1 MVNESGQ
8 GRGNAGGRPAAG
20 GRKPQASSKGSSKS
34 AAAGWIASRRAK
46 ASKRSMPV
54 RILRGALI
62 GFASLFLLAVL
73 AFVVLYMA
81 IDIPKA
87 NAQATQS
94 VSVVYYADGKT
105 EMGRFTTTNRDPV
118 AIEKVPEHVQRAFIA
133 AEDRS
138 FYSNRGISPKGIARA
153 FINNFKGE
161 GSGSQG
167 GSTLT
172 QQYVKN
178 YFLTQDKTITRKVKE
193 VVISL
198 KVDQEMS
205 KNQILEAYLNNVYFG
220 RGAYGVQAAAKSYF
234 HKDVS
239 KLTPVEGAFLAS
251 VVNNPE
257 NMDPTVGPNSEKR
270 ANARMA
276 YTLNGMVSMGWLSEA
291 ERSKATMPTFYE
303 REPVKYADGPEGYVV
318 ASVRQELSRKLKL
331 STTDIDR
338 GGLRITTTIDK
349 RTQDAAV
356 RAVEA
361 HTPVV
366 LQGKLH
372 TGLVAEKAN
381 NGAVVAMYG
390 GADYDPV
397 KAPYSDADRSMLQSA
412 STMKIYAAIAALR
425 DGKTIDTR
433 YNGNNYMRLGPN
445 SFVQNDHNKSYG
457 FQPITN
463 MLAYSINTA
472 FVRLNQDIGPEKTLK
487 AAQDSGM
494 PKTLG
499 GMNDTKEIL
508 NVLGTGDSRVVD
520 QATGYNT
527 LNSGGKRY
535 DRYLISKV
543 RTYDES
549 YSYDVKV
556 EGEQAY
562 DKGIAD
568 DVTWALGK
576 TGVYGTAAG
585 TQYQLNRPL
594 AAKTGTA
601 TGHLRL
607 RGVHRRQHLVQRLHA
622 GPAHHVRRY
631 VLQRG
636 RTYGEAHAEP
646 ARNPAGRRVRC
657 RPSAQ
662 GVGRLHEGRAR
673 GPGGH
678 EAAGALVL
686 QPGQAADP
694 GSSAEQHLRAPV
706 NGTDALPGAQH
717 VLDVVALAGDERLPG
732 VVLEQLEQAAQ
743 FVEFVPE
750 QFLEYVESQAVDAAA
765 NVEFS
770 AEPDADTEWFPHLG
784 SVT

>member
-291 ERSKATMPTFYE
+291 ERSKATMPTFYK

-356 RAVEA
+356 RAVKA
-361 HTPVV
+361 HTPVA

-601 TGHLRL
+601 TGNKYIWFNGFTPGQLTTSV
-607 RGVHRRQHLVQRLHA
+607 GM
-622 GPAHHVRRY
+622 Y
-631 VLQRG
+631 YSEDG
-636 RTYGEAHAEP
+636 RTAKSMQNLPGIPSADVYG
-646 ARNPAGRRVRC
+646 AGLPRKVWVDFMKAALQGQEVTKLPERSYYNQNKPQTQDPLPSSTYVPPSTAPTPYPERSTSSTSSPSPETSDSPESSSSSSSKLPSSSSSSPSRSSSTSSP
-657 RPSAQ
+657 RPSTP
-662 GVGRLHEGRAR
+662 R
-673 GPGGH
+673 PTSSS
-678 EAAGALVL
+678 
-686 QPGQAADP
+686 PP
-694 GSSAEQHLRAPV
+694 SPTPTPSGSLTSAP
-706 NGTDALPGAQH
+706 
-717 VLDVVALAGDERLPG
+717 
-732 VVLEQLEQAAQ
+732 
-743 FVEFVPE
+743 
-750 QFLEYVESQAVDAAA
+750 
-765 NVEFS
+765 
-770 AEPDADTEWFPHLG
+770 
-784 SVT
+784 